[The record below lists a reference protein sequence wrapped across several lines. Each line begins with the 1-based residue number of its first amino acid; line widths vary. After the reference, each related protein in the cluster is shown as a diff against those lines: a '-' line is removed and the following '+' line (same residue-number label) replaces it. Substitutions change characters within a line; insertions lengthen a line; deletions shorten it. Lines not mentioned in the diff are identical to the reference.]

1 MSTNVKNYVL
11 GLTTFTMCY
20 SQFKIQLISIHYSYH
35 SLLFWGK
42 LNMLVN
48 RNSIWKI
55 ISKQC
60 SFFHIVTDFMV
71 LSPLNWSNNIKD
83 SGMHFTLKQDTP
95 SFACSPTNCFAM
107 PVLPQN
113 ANPLQCM
120 FTHKIHCNSCSPTK
134 CKSFALHVHPQNPL
148 QFLFSNKMQILCNA
162 CSPTKSFAMPVLPQN
177 ANPLQYMFAHK
188 ILCVHVLPQ
197 TPLQCTF
204 SHKIQILC
212 NAFSPTKCKSFATHV
227 LQQNAE
233 FLALHVLFQNAE
245 FFTIH
250 ILPQNVNPVQCMFS
264 HKCKSSAM
272 YILPQNPSQRM
283 SSYKILCNA

>member
-1 MSTNVKNYVL
+1 
-11 GLTTFTMCY
+11 
-20 SQFKIQLISIHYSYH
+20 
-35 SLLFWGK
+35 
-42 LNMLVN
+42 
-48 RNSIWKI
+48 
-55 ISKQC
+55 
-60 SFFHIVTDFMV
+60 MV

-83 SGMHFTLKQDTP
+83 SGMHFTLKQNTP

-197 TPLQCTF
+197 TPLQCMF

-233 FLALHVLFQNAE
+233 FLALHVLFKMQNSLQ
-245 FFTIH
+245 FI
-250 ILPQNVNPVQCMFS
+250 FS
-264 HKCKSSAM
+264 HKM
-272 YILPQNPSQRM
+272 W
-283 SSYKILCNA
+283 ILCNACSPTNADPLQCTFSHKILHNACLPTKSYAMHNTPPPHPIQNP